1 MGTSEEQGV
10 SLPELSSEEVE
21 TTQLI
26 SNLTCMQLASD
37 SGLLDLTFAYTR
49 TGHVCKICWIWIVL
63 DLLQLQQ

>member
-37 SGLLDLTFAYTR
+37 SGLLDLTFAR